1 MSRFIETNSI
11 RSAFEMTIVNCHFS
25 SREAL
30 QQGLPCPAFLIFSG
44 GTRPLLVVIS
54 APVSAIVKPRFNWHG
69 EKRGVAFER
78 ELGVYSRPL
87 ICPEVA
93 VPMSIQNVVSFLGI
107 FFFIFLAWTISEDRK
122 RFPWR
127 IAAWGLALQFAFA
140 FLVLW
145 WEPGTR
151 FFLKLNDVFNALL
164 SFAREGSVFV
174 FAALGSDQIG
184 GGGMSLK
191 EYLTRLGAT
200 STDPVI
206 QNAIRTGL
214 VPGTIFAF
222 QVLTTIIFF
231 SALLSVLSLSGIK
244 KKIVVFFA
252 RIMAHTMRVS
262 GAEALSNSA
271 NIFVGQTEAPLVVR
285 PYLEKMTRSEL
296 MAIMVG
302 GFANTA
308 GGVLG
313 AYILMLVGFFPNI
326 AAHLIS
332 ASVLSAPAAF
342 IIAKIMVPE
351 KEEPLT
357 RGDIRLDAE
366 SEDANVLDA
375 AANGSTVGWQLAINV
390 AAMLISFIALIAM
403 VNLFV
408 SWIGAF
414 FHDGSG
420 LLQFNIMVIAAVLSL
435 IAVQRAG
442 KIDTMMVWYALGG
455 IGIVYLMASML
466 SPGIARA
473 VGLTGLSAWL
483 PLLFLNTEKPMR
495 TQIPKIA
502 LIGMIIVVDLAF
514 LIVGPMAVETKLS
527 LQLVLGWLH
536 WPLAFVM
543 GTPVRDCLTVGRL
556 LGEKLILTEFIAYA
570 DLSSTL
576 AAATR
581 GEIPRLDPRSIVIV
595 SYALSGFANFASI
608 AIQIGGIAPL
618 APSRRGDI
626 ARLGFKAMIGGAITS
641 YLLACVA
648 GAFYSGTSMLG
659 VQ

>member
-1 MSRFIETNSI
+1 
-11 RSAFEMTIVNCHFS
+11 
-25 SREAL
+25 
-30 QQGLPCPAFLIFSG
+30 
-44 GTRPLLVVIS
+44 
-54 APVSAIVKPRFNWHG
+54 
-69 EKRGVAFER
+69 
-78 ELGVYSRPL
+78 
-87 ICPEVA
+87 
-93 VPMSIQNVVSFLGI
+93 MSIQNLVSFLGI
-107 FFFIFLAWTISEDRK
+107 FFFIFLAWVISEDRK

-127 IAAWGLALQFAFA
+127 VVAWGMALQFAFA

-145 WEPGTR
+145 WEPGTH

-164 SFAREGSVFV
+164 GFAREGSSFV
-174 FAALGSDQIG
+174 FNSLGSDQIG
-184 GGGMSLK
+184 GPGMTLK
-191 EYLTRLGAT
+191 EYLTRLGAN
-200 STDPVI
+200 SPDPVI
-206 QNAIRTGL
+206 QNALKTGL

-231 SALLSVLSLSGIK
+231 SALLSVLYYLGIMQK
-244 KKIVVFFA
+244 VVMFFA
-252 RIMAHTMRVS
+252 RIMAHTMKVS

-332 ASVLSAPAAF
+332 ASVLSAPAGF

-351 KEEPLT
+351 REEPLT
-357 RGDIRLDAE
+357 RGDITLDAAT
-366 SEDANVLDA
+366 EDANLLDA

-390 AAMLISFIALIAM
+390 AAMLISFVALIAM
-403 VNLFV
+403 ANLFV
-408 SWIGAF
+408 SWIGNF
-414 FHDGSG
+414 FYSTSG
-420 LLQFNIMVIAAVLSL
+420 LVQFNVMVGAAVLSL
-435 IAVQRAG
+435 ISVRRAG
-442 KIDTMMVWYALGG
+442 KLDAMVVWYALG
-455 IGIVYLMASML
+455 IVALLYLAAVAVL
-466 SPGIARA
+466 SPGAARA
-473 VGLTGLSAWL
+473 IGLTGIAFWL
-483 PLLFLNTEKPMR
+483 PLLFIELDTPLHTR
-495 TQIPKIA
+495 TPQLVLIA
-502 LIGMIIVVDLAF
+502 LILAADLAF
-514 LIVGPMAVETKLS
+514 FAAGPLAATTKLS
-527 LQLVLGWLH
+527 LQLILGWVH
-536 WPLAFVM
+536 WPVAFIM
-543 GTPVRDCLTVGRL
+543 GTPVQDCLTVGRM
-556 LGEKLILTEFIAYA
+556 LGEKLILTEFLAYA

-576 AAATR
+576 AAASR
-581 GEIPRLDPRSIVIV
+581 GEIPRMDPRSIVVV

-648 GAFYSGTSMLG
+648 GAFYSGSSMLG
-659 VQ
+659 VR